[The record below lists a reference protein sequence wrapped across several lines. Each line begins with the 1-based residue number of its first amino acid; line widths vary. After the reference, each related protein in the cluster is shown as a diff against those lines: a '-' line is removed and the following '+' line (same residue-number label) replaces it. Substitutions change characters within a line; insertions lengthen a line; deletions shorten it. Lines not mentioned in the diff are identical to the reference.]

1 MPTQL
6 EADIGAG
13 PVRDTTGETR
23 DPFVIAGT
31 AIGSRLLLGS
41 AGYPNQRLLR
51 AAVEASGCEIVT
63 VSIRRISLKGH
74 GSDTV
79 RLLDGRRFLPNTA
92 GCETAR
98 DAVLTAEL
106 AREALETDWVKLEV
120 IGDRETL
127 YPDVPELLDATRQ
140 LVARGF
146 VVLPYCTDDP
156 VVCQRLADLGAAAV
170 MPMGSL
176 IGSGMGVANP
186 ANLDLICRRSPVPV
200 IVDAGIG
207 TASDAVVAMELGAA
221 AVLLNTAIAKS
232 DDPVGM
238 ARAMRHAV
246 VAGRE
251 AFRAGRMPRRA
262 RAEPS
267 SPQLGLVGS

>member
-1 MPTQL
+1 MDAKI
-6 EADIGAG
+6 EAH
-13 PVRDTTGETR
+13 
-23 DPFVIAGT
+23 DPFNIAGT
-31 AIGSRLLLGS
+31 TIGSRLLLGT
-41 AGYPNQRLLR
+41 AGYPNQRILR
-51 AAVEASGCEIVT
+51 AAVEASGCDIVT
-63 VSIRRISLKGH
+63 VSIRRISLTGH
-74 GSDTV
+74 GSDTIG
-79 RLLDGRRFLPNTA
+79 LLAGRRLLPNTA

-106 AREALETDWVKLEV
+106 AREALDTNWVKLEV

-127 YPDVPELLDATRQ
+127 YPDVTELIEAARA
-140 LVARGF
+140 LVARDF
-146 VVLPYCTDDP
+146 VVLPYCNDDP

-186 ANLDLICRRSPVPV
+186 ANLEVICARSPVPV

-207 TASDAVVAMELGAA
+207 TASDAVIAMELGAA
-221 AVLLNTAIAKS
+221 GVLLNTAVAKA
-232 DDPVGM
+232 DDPVAM

-246 VAGRE
+246 IAGRE
-251 AFRAGRMPRRA
+251 AHRAGRIPRRG

>member
-1 MPTQL
+1 MTAQPMMPG
-6 EADIGAG
+6 EAG
-13 PVRDTTGETR
+13 PADE
-23 DPFVIAGT
+23 PLVIAGT
-31 AIGSRLLLGS
+31 ALASRLILGT
-41 AGYPNQRLLR
+41 AGYPNQRAMVDAVR
-51 AAVEASGCEIVT
+51 AGGADLVT
-63 VSIRRISLKGH
+63 VSIRRVSLQGH

-79 RLLDGRRFLPNTA
+79 RLLSGARFLPNTA

-98 DAVLTAEL
+98 DAILTAEL
-106 AREALETDWVKLEV
+106 AREALGTNWIKVEV

-127 YPDVPELLDATRQ
+127 YPDVAELMEATRR
-140 LVARGF
+140 LVDDGF
-146 VVLPYCTDDP
+146 VVLPYCNDDP

-186 ANLDLICRRSPVPV
+186 ANLELICRRAPVPV

-207 TASDAVVAMELGAA
+207 TASDAVIAMELGAA
-221 AVLLNTAIAKS
+221 GVLLNTAVAKA
-232 DDPVGM
+232 DDPVRM
-238 ARAMRHAV
+238 AHAMRHAV
-246 VAGRE
+246 AAGRL
-251 AFRAGRMPRRA
+251 AHLAGRIPRRG

>member
-1 MPTQL
+1 MNEHDRFT
-6 EADIGAG
+6 
-13 PVRDTTGETR
+13 
-23 DPFVIAGT
+23 IAGT
-31 AIGSRLLLGS
+31 AIGSRLLLGT
-41 AGYPNQRLLR
+41 AGYPNQRILR
-51 AAVEASGCEIVT
+51 GAVEASGCEIVT
-63 VSIRRISLKGH
+63 VSVRRISLKGH
-74 GSDTV
+74 GSDTIG
-79 RLLDGRRFLPNTA
+79 LLAGRRFLPNTA

-106 AREALETDWVKLEV
+106 AREALETNWVKLEV

-127 YPDVPELLDATRQ
+127 YPDMGEVLEATRQ
-140 LVARGF
+140 LVGRGF

-156 VVCQRLADLGAAAV
+156 VACRRLADLGAAAV

-186 ANLDLICRRSPVPV
+186 ANLELICRRSEVPV

-207 TASDAVVAMELGAA
+207 TASDAVIAMELGAA
-221 AVLLNTAIAKS
+221 AVLLNTAVAKAN
-232 DDPVGM
+232 DPMSM
-238 ARAMRHAV
+238 ALAMRHAV
-246 VAGRE
+246 VAGRQ
-251 AFRAGRMPRRA
+251 AYLAGRIPRRG

>member
-1 MPTQL
+1 MN
-6 EADIGAG
+6 
-13 PVRDTTGETR
+13 ET
-23 DPFVIAGT
+23 DPLTIAGVT
-31 AIGSRLLLGS
+31 LGSRLFLGT
-41 AGYPNQRLLR
+41 AGYPNQRIM
-51 AAVEASGCEIVT
+51 ADAVVASGAEVVT
-63 VSIRRISLKGH
+63 MSIRRISLDRR
-74 GSDTV
+74 GSDTINM
-79 RLLDGRRFLPNTA
+79 LKGYRFLPNTA

-106 AREALETDWVKLEV
+106 AREALDTNWIKVEV

-127 YPDVPELLDATRQ
+127 YPDVTELLDATRQ
-140 LVARGF
+140 LVDAGF

-186 ANLDLICRRSPVPV
+186 ANLELICRRSSVPV

-207 TASDAVVAMELGAA
+207 TASDATIAMELGAS
-221 AVLLNTAIAKS
+221 AVLLNTAVAKS
-232 DDPVGM
+232 DDPVLM
-238 ARAMRHAV
+238 AGAMRYAV
-246 VAGRE
+246 EAGRL
-251 AFRAGRMPRRA
+251 AWRAGRIPRRT

>member
-1 MPTQL
+1 MDSTVTPL
-6 EADIGAG
+6 HPGDDDAL
-13 PVRDTTGETR
+13 
-23 DPFVIAGT
+23 VIAGVRLS
-31 AIGSRLLLGS
+31 SRLFLGT
-41 AGYPNQRLLR
+41 AGYPTQSIMRD
-51 AAVEASGCEIVT
+51 AVEASEAEVVT
-63 VSIRRISLKGH
+63 ASIRRVSLRGH

-79 RLLDGRRFLPNTA
+79 SLLKGRRFLPNTA

-98 DAVLTAEL
+98 DAIMTAEL
-106 AREALETDWVKLEV
+106 AREALDTTWIKVEV

-127 YPDVPELLDATRQ
+127 YPDVAELIDACRH
-140 LVARGF
+140 LVDDGF
-146 VVLPYCTDDP
+146 TVLPYCNDDP
-156 VVCQRLADLGAAAV
+156 IVCRRLEDIGCAAV

-186 ANLDLICRRSPVPV
+186 ANIELICRRSGVPV

-221 AVLLNTAIAKS
+221 ACLVNTAVAKA
-232 DDPVGM
+232 DDPVRM
-238 ARAMRHAV
+238 ARAMARAV
-246 VAGRE
+246 EAGRD
-251 AFRAGRMPRRA
+251 AFLAGRIPRRG

>member
-1 MPTQL
+1 MN
-6 EADIGAG
+6 DN
-13 PVRDTTGETR
+13 
-23 DPFVIAGT
+23 DPLLIAGVT
-31 AIGSRLLLGS
+31 LGSRLFLGT
-41 AGYPNQRLLR
+41 AGYPNQRVM
-51 AAVEASGCEIVT
+51 ADAVAESGAKVVT
-63 VSIRRISLKGH
+63 MSIRRISLDRRS
-74 GSDTV
+74 SDTIN
-79 RLLDGRRFLPNTA
+79 LLKGFRFLPNTA

-106 AREALETDWVKLEV
+106 AREALDTNWIKVEV

-127 YPDVPELLDATRQ
+127 YPDVTELLDATRQ
-140 LVARGF
+140 LVESGF

-156 VVCQRLADLGAAAV
+156 VVCQRLVDLGAAAV

-186 ANLDLICRRSPVPV
+186 ANLELICRRSSVPV

-207 TASDAVVAMELGAA
+207 TASDATIAMELGAS
-221 AVLLNTAIAKS
+221 AVLLNTAVAKS
-232 DDPVGM
+232 NNPVLM
-238 ARAMRHAV
+238 ARAMKHAV
-246 VAGRE
+246 AAGRF
-251 AFRAGRMPRRA
+251 AYRAGRIPRRG

>member
-1 MPTQL
+1 MHTDN
-6 EADIGAG
+6 EAQ
-13 PVRDTTGETR
+13 
-23 DPFVIAGT
+23 DPFTIAGT
-31 AIGSRLLLGS
+31 TIGSRLLLGT
-41 AGYPNQRLLR
+41 AGYPNQRILR
-51 AAVEASGCEIVT
+51 AAVEASGCDIVT
-63 VSIRRISLKGH
+63 VSIRRISLQGH

-79 RLLDGRRFLPNTA
+79 GLLAGRRFLPNTA

-106 AREALETDWVKLEV
+106 AREALETDWIKLEV

-127 YPDVPELLDATRQ
+127 YPDVTELVEATRQ

-146 VVLPYCTDDP
+146 VVLPYCNDDP
-156 VVCQRLADLGAAAV
+156 VTCQRLADLGAAAV

-186 ANLDLICRRSPVPV
+186 ANLEVICRRATVPV

-221 AVLLNTAIAKS
+221 AVLLNTAVAKA

-238 ARAMRHAV
+238 ALAMRHAV
-246 VAGRE
+246 LAGRH
-251 AFRAGRMPRRA
+251 AYRAGRIPRRA